1 MRKSTWVAGVLLV
14 TSLTPA
20 GAAVL
25 CQKKSGAV
33 FVRSACKKKEMALD
47 VSGLGLVGPKLWV
60 RVHFDGTTED
70 ASSPQITVSHNVS
83 GVYDVTFPQD
93 VSACAPVA
101 SVHDTIELL
110 ATPSLNGVSGPTV
123 VEVLVRNVGPAG
135 PAEYADADFSLVLAC
150 P

>member
-47 VSGLGLVGPKLWV
+47 VSGLGLVV
-60 RVHFDGTTED
+60 FGTNLAED
-70 ASSPQITVSHNVS
+70 RY
-83 GVYDVTFPQD
+83 G
-93 VSACAPVA
+93 C
-101 SVHDTIELL
+101 SVGRPRT
-110 ATPSLNGVSGPTV
+110 
-123 VEVLVRNVGPAG
+123 
-135 PAEYADADFSLVLAC
+135 
-150 P
+150 